1 MKREAGQ
8 RHFFLATRAI
18 QKKSDRRVVLKI
30 KARRRTNEGAG
41 LGNDDDH
48 RWSL

>member
-8 RHFFLATRAI
+8 RHFFLATRAT
-18 QKKSDRRVVLKI
+18 QKKSDRRVILKI
-30 KARRRTNEGAG
+30 KARRTNEGAG